1 MSAREE
7 LHLLIDHLPVDE
19 LEDVLDYVQWL
30 ASDHDTL
37 TDEELEASRLGEE
50 QIAQGQFVRL
60 SDVRR
65 RLAQ

>member
-1 MSAREE
+1 MGAREE
-7 LHLLIDHLPVDE
+7 LHLLIDHLPVDKV
-19 LEDVLDYVQWL
+19 EDILDYAQWL

-50 QIAQGQFVRL
+50 QIAQGRFVRL

-65 RLAQ
+65 RLEQ

>member
-19 LEDVLDYVQWL
+19 LEDMLDYAQWL

-37 TDEELEASRLGEE
+37 SDEELEASHLGEE
-50 QIAQGQFVRL
+50 QIAQGKFVRL
-60 SDVRR
+60 SDARR